1 MAKFIKYVWLFS
13 IPNILILVMIECYI
27 KICPNEYS
35 YKKEW
40 MDKHASEVKIL
51 ILGSSYADWEF
62 NPEWIG
68 DSCFNLAIPT
78 RTVKYDCFL
87 LEKYIDRMP
96 DLRQIIWGYGYQV
109 PYWDY
114 HHPHFYRDMSS
125 YDLVLYHY
133 QYDMGI
139 HQEAP
144 VLPIACL
151 YIPSF
156 KNIVLNMIT
165 GDGDMCRFDGFN
177 PRKLLPEGTNSLNTL
192 MTAWNVEGKKK
203 ELEAVY
209 ESNLRYLE
217 RILKLCKSRNITFN
231 VVITPV
237 HKNFYSQTTREQR
250 TVMYQ
255 FLYDAKREY
264 PHLNILDFFSDSRF
278 SDNDFQ
284 DLNHLSEVG
293 ADKISKIL
301 RDTIKG

>member
-1 MAKFIKYVWLFS
+1 MVKFIKYVLLFA
-13 IPNILILVMIECYI
+13 IPNILILAIFEGYI
-27 KICPNEYS
+27 KVCPNEYS
-35 YKKEW
+35 YKREW
-40 MDKHASEVKIL
+40 MDKHASAVKTL

-62 NPEWIG
+62 NPELIG

-87 LEKYIDRMP
+87 LEKYIDQMP

-114 HHPHFYRDMSS
+114 YYPHFYRDMSS
-125 YDLVLYHY
+125 YDWILYHY

-139 HQEAP
+139 HKETP
-144 VLPIACL
+144 LLPMACL
-151 YIPSF
+151 YVPSF
-156 KNIVLNMIT
+156 QDLIIRMIS
-165 GDGDMCRFDGFN
+165 GKSDMCRFNGFN
-177 PRKLLPEGTNSLNTL
+177 PRKLSSKGANSLNVRT
-192 MTAWNVEGKKK
+192 TTWNVQGTKE

-209 ESNLRYLE
+209 GANLCYLK
-217 RILKLCKSRNITFN
+217 RMLALCKSRDITFN

-237 HKNFYSQTTREQR
+237 HKNFYVQTTQEQR
-250 TVMYQ
+250 TTMYQ

-264 PHLNILDFFSDSRF
+264 PDMNILNFFSDPGF

-284 DLNHLSEVG
+284 DLNHLSEIG

-301 RDTIKG
+301 RDTID

>member
-1 MAKFIKYVWLFS
+1 MAKSVCGSGKLSFLRLVGLAFPFPGMTEMTGWVSPKYAG
-13 IPNILILVMIECYI
+13 E
-27 KICPNEYS
+27 
-35 YKKEW
+35 
-40 MDKHASEVKIL
+40 
-51 ILGSSYADWEF
+51 
-62 NPEWIG
+62 
-68 DSCFNLAIPT
+68 
-78 RTVKYDCFL
+78 
-87 LEKYIDRMP
+87 
-96 DLRQIIWGYGYQV
+96 
-109 PYWDY
+109 
-114 HHPHFYRDMSS
+114 
-125 YDLVLYHY
+125 
-133 QYDMGI
+133 
-139 HQEAP
+139 
-144 VLPIACL
+144 
-151 YIPSF
+151 
-156 KNIVLNMIT
+156 
-165 GDGDMCRFDGFN
+165 
-177 PRKLLPEGTNSLNTL
+177 
-192 MTAWNVEGKKK
+192 KK

-250 TVMYQ
+250 NVMYQ